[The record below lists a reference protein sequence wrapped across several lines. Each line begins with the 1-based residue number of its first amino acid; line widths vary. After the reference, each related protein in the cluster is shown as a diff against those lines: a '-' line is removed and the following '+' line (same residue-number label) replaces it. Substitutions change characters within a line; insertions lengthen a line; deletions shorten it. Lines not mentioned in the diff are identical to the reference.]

1 VKVVDQLLVAAR
13 KEVIAKGS
21 ARIALTLW
29 SIPREGNLSR
39 CYTKPCSS

>member
-1 VKVVDQLLVAAR
+1 VDRLLVAAR

-29 SIPREGNLSR
+29 FTPR
-39 CYTKPCSS
+39 KVI